1 MDQPPLKRH
10 SRHLIGLLRRH
21 LRPRPP
27 RTGAEV
33 GVWRGRNSAALLAA
47 FPDLTLTMVDAW
59 KAEGWSDDP
68 QLGELP
74 QAEFDAARA
83 EAVEVTEFAADR
95 RIILPGW
102 SQQAAELVADDS
114 MDFVF
119 IDADH
124 RYDAVARDLNLWWPK
139 VRPGGIFC
147 GHDYR
152 EKWGCGV
159 VQAVNER
166 FGADKIGVKA
176 KAMIWWIK
184 KE

>member
-10 SRHLIGLLRRH
+10 SRHLIRLLKRH
-21 LRPRPP
+21 LHHP

-59 KAEGWSDDP
+59 SADGWEGDNR
-68 QLGELP
+68 LGGLP
-74 QAEFDAARA
+74 QTEFDDARR
-83 EAVEVTEFAADR
+83 EAIEVTEFAADR
-95 RIILPGW
+95 RIIRPGW
-102 SQQAAELVADDS
+102 SHRVAEFVPDDS

-124 RYDAVARDLNLWWPK
+124 RYEAVARDLNHWWPK
-139 VRPGGIFC
+139 VRRGGIFC
-147 GHDYR
+147 GHDY
-152 EKWGCGV
+152 KVKFGCGV

-166 FGADKIGVKA
+166 FGEDKIGVRIKA
-176 KAMIWWIK
+176 RIWWIK